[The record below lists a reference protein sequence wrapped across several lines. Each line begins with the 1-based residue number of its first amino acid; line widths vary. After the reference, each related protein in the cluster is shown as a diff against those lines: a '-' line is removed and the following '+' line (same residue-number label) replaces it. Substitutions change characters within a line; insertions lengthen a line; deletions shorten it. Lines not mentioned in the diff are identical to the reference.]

1 MIDRIAENDAIR
13 LSKQYP
19 VLTIVGPRQS
29 GKTTLCQ
36 KAFSEHAYV
45 SLENLEERELALQDP
60 KSFFRPVLKTH

>member
-1 MIDRIAENDAIR
+1 MIARIAQNEAIR

-36 KAFSEHAYV
+36 EAFKNHQYV
-45 SLENLEERELALQDP
+45 SLENLEESHEAAKR
-60 KSFFRPVLKTH
+60 